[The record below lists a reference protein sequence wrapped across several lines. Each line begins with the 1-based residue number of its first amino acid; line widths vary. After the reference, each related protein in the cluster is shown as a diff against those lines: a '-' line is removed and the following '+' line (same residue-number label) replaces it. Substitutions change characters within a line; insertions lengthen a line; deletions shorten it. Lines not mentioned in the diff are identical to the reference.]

1 MNQRNIEK
9 TQHALTARYTL
20 LDSAFRSMT
29 QIAAALTFA
38 VVIGVLITLTIGAFP
53 ALEKFGLG
61 FIASSHWNP
70 VTEEFGALPSV
81 FGTLV
86 TSFIALL
93 IAVPLSFGIA
103 LFINEIAPAWLQRPV
118 SIAIELL
125 AAIPS
130 IIYGMWG
137 LFIFSPWFA
146 DNIQPWLSEH
156 IADWPILGPLFDGPP
171 MGIGMFTAGLILAI
185 MVTPFTTTIMREVFA
200 LVPGTLRESARGLG
214 ATTWEIVWKIVLPYT
229 RVGVIGG
236 VMLGL
241 GRALGETMAVTFVI
255 GNAHDVSASLFMPGA
270 TISSTLANEFTEAV
284 GDTYTASLYYLGL
297 ILFVITF
304 IVLVLSRLLLLRLKS
319 KGSSGGR

>member
-1 MNQRNIEK
+1 VNQRNIEK
-9 TQHALTARYTL
+9 SQHALTARYTL
-20 LDSAFRSMT
+20 LDSAFRWVT
-29 QIAAALTFA
+29 RFAAALTFA
-38 VVIGVLITLTIGAFP
+38 VVIGVLITLIIGAAP
-53 ALEKFGLG
+53 ALDKFGLG
-61 FIASSHWNP
+61 FITSSEWNP
-70 VTEEFGALPSV
+70 VTENFGALPSV

-103 LFINEIAPAWLQRPV
+103 LYITEIAPVWLQRPV

-146 DNIQPWLSEH
+146 DNIQTWLTDNV
-156 IADWPILGPLFDGPP
+156 IDWPILGPLFDGPP

-185 MVTPFTTTIMREVFA
+185 MVTPFTTTIMREVFT
-200 LVPGTLRESARGLG
+200 LVPPTLKESARGLG

-255 GNAHDVSASLFMPGA
+255 GNAHEISTSLFMPGA

-284 GDTYTASLYYLGL
+284 GDTYTSSLYYLGL

-304 IVLVLSRLLLLRLKS
+304 IVLVLSRLLLLRLQK